1 MVWGF
6 VLPGV
11 DHNADQFLSVRFLAA
26 QHNGYGVGQL
36 IGSV

>member
-26 QHNGYGVGQL
+26 QDVGQG
-36 IGSV
+36 IGQFIRSV